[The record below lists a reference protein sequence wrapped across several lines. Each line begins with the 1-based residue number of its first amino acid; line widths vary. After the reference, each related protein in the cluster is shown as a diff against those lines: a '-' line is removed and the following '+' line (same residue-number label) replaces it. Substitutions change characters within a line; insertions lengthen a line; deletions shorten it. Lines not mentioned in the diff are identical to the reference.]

1 MRAPRTGWPSG
12 SVTTP
17 RTTTA
22 RAGAARKCVSN
33 RKAASVESLRKADPR
48 KKKAAGKRPEIA
60 DMLETP
66 TLPPGNAVNV
76 RGRTGLLTYAG
87 TCGRRT
93 GPFPSRRLAASVGGA
108 WLHSLPAPVRRG
120 AQVRVHSCGAVA
132 EFHRASRTFRCGQGL
147 WVARLPIRKIGRPQD
162 KGVLPVLSHRV
173 GNVKRKR
180 FTPPISLEI
189 GNRRRQ
195 AGRIAGSGSV

>member
-1 MRAPRTGWPSG
+1 MRAPRTGWPSA

-22 RAGAARKCVSN
+22 RAGAARRCVSN
-33 RKAASVESLRKADPR
+33 RKAASVESLCKADPR
-48 KKKAAGKRPEIA
+48 KRKTAGKRPEIA

-76 RGRTGLLTYAG
+76 RGGTGLLTYAG

-93 GPFPSRRLAASVGGA
+93 GPFPSRRLAASVGGS

-120 AQVRVHSCGAVA
+120 AACAFTVAGQWRNFTALPEHSVAGKGCGW
-132 EFHRASRTFRCGQGL
+132 HGGQL
-147 WVARLPIRKIGRPQD
+147 
-162 KGVLPVLSHRV
+162 
-173 GNVKRKR
+173 
-180 FTPPISLEI
+180 
-189 GNRRRQ
+189 Q
-195 AGRIAGSGSV
+195 AGRRTRAYFQF